1 MGLDEPVT
9 RRPRRT
15 RRNVK
20 MSDVAL
26 AANVS
31 PSTVSLYLRRPLS
44 VSQKAGVA
52 IAGAID
58 RLGYV
63 PNLMAGGLAAARS
76 RVVGVVVPSMR
87 NAFFAETVSAMQGI
101 LSGHGFQVMSGNT
114 DYDDEAELQIVR
126 ANLSWSPSAMVLTG
140 LHHSPQT
147 RALLA
152 NADCPVVEMW
162 ELGDNPIDHSV
173 GFSHHEAGRAAA
185 RHLLR
190 KGRRRLAFVGARMQQ
205 DRRAMQR
212 AEGFAAEA
220 EAAGVV
226 AEVIN
231 HIKPASTEAAAA
243 LLSRAL
249 AKDARLDG
257 VASSNDILGLGL
269 LFESVRRGIAVPAD
283 LSVIGFGDLE
293 FSAFSNPS
301 LTTIRPFGDVIGQEI
316 ARLILDIV
324 EGEGR
329 PQAAINTGFVV
340 VERGSA

>member
-1 MGLDEPVT
+1 
-9 RRPRRT
+9 
-15 RRNVK
+15 

-31 PSTVSLYLRRPLS
+31 PSTVSLYLRRPHS
-44 VSQKAGVA
+44 VSQKAGTA

-87 NAFFAETVSAMQGI
+87 NAFFADTVSAMQSI
-101 LSGHGFQVMSGNT
+101 LSGHGFQVMFGNT
-114 DYDDEAELQIVR
+114 DYDADAELQLVR

-147 RALLA
+147 RDLLR

-162 ELGDNPIDHSV
+162 ELGEDPIDHAV

-190 KGRRRLAFVGARMQQ
+190 KGRQKLAFLGARMQE
-205 DRRAMQR
+205 DRRAMKR

-220 EAAGVV
+220 ATQGVT
-226 AEVIN
+226 AEIIN

-243 LLSRAL
+243 LLSSAL
-249 AKDARLDG
+249 SKDPGLDG
-257 VASSNDILGLGL
+257 VAASNDTLALGL
-269 LFESVRRGIAVPAD
+269 LFECSRRGIAVPND

-293 FSAFSNPS
+293 FAAFSNPS

-316 ARLILDIV
+316 AQLILDIV

-329 PQAAINTGFVV
+329 SRTAINTGFVI